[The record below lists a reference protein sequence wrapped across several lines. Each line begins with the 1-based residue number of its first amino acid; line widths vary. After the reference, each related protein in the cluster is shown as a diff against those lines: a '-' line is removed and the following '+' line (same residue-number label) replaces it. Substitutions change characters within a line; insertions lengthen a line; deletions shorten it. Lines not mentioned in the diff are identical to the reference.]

1 MDHRDGEATAL
12 SNLGA
17 ALGRQGES
25 EESLRH
31 LEQALAIFRSTG
43 HRYGEASVPNGIGE
57 TLRAMGRDGEAAAA
71 PPGAGHR
78 RRDRRRGRARTCR
91 RRARRPRPRLSTVM
105 GRRRARKLRPRLS
118 TVMGRR
124 RSAFPGLRWAT
135 GVVRV

>member
-1 MDHRDGEATAL
+1 M

-57 TLRAMGRDGEAAAA
+57 TLRAMGRDGEAARRHRLAPAIAA
-71 PPGAGHR
+71 ETG
-78 RRDRRRGRARTCR
+78 DEDERGRA
-91 RRARRPRPRLSTVM
+91 AAALE
-105 GRRRARKLRPRLS
+105 
-118 TVMGRR
+118 
-124 RSAFPGLRWAT
+124 GL
-135 GVVRV
+135 GLG